1 MSSGIR
7 SPAQAVCL
15 WIWSPC
21 PPPCPVSR
29 GHRVDV
35 VLLAQH
41 PTPTFWMPWL
51 IPLTWFMFSYD
62 LFFFFN
68 FTILYCFCHIS
79 TWIHHRNT
87 CVPHPEPSSLPVPS
101 LWVVPVHQP
110 QASSTVHRTW
120 SCSQPQFIELW
131 MCPWFIDLWL
141 LSPNGFDL
149 EISKKSGLF

>member
-101 LWVVPVHQP
+101 LWVIPVWNCIFTTCLVCWQLKVERIWTHIHCVCMCVCLKGGWEQLNMGN
-110 QASSTVHRTW
+110 SS
-120 SCSQPQFIELW
+120 
-131 MCPWFIDLWL
+131 
-141 LSPNGFDL
+141 
-149 EISKKSGLF
+149 